1 MHLCARFA
9 PEMALTNTLR
19 TIRSDRATIG
29 VKSLAEWVEVIRSR
43 IGLWGWP
50 QRSALDS
57 LEYQQIGDLEDSF
70 DALAALSSV
79 LPHQHYS
86 RALQYW
92 RDCLAAMMFQP
103 KTPQG
108 SIQVLGPLEALGGQF
123 DALWLCG
130 ASKTFYPYDD
140 ASSHLYRRR
149 SKKVRFADIDEA
161 LLLAAAE
168 DIPSTWRSSTTP

>member
-1 MHLCARFA
+1 
-9 PEMALTNTLR
+9 MALTNTLR
-19 TIRSDRATIG
+19 TIRSDRATVG
-29 VKSLAEWVEVIRSR
+29 VKSLADWVEVIRSR

-57 LEYQQIGDLEDSF
+57 LEYQQIDDLEDSF
-70 DALAALSSV
+70 DALAELSSV

-123 DALWLCG
+123 DAIWLCG
-130 ASKTFYPYDD
+130 AQQNVLP
-140 ASSHLYRRR
+140 ARRR
-149 SKKVRFADIDEA
+149 LEPFIPASVQKSCGSPILTRRYFWRRPRICSRPGDQ
-161 LLLAAAE
+161 AA
-168 DIPSTWRSSTTP
+168 TR